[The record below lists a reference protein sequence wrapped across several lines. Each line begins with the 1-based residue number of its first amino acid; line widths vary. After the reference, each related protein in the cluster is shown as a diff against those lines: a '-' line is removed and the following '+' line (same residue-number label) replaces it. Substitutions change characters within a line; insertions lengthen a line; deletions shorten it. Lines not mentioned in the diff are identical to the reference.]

1 MKALINFIS
10 EVLAWGRVMIL
21 MIFSWNFY
29 RYLWSIIIDMRNM
42 YYRYK
47 V

>member
-1 MKALINFIS
+1 MKAIINFFSEIIS
-10 EVLAWGRVMIL
+10 WGRVMIL
-21 MIFSWNFY
+21 MIFHKNFY
-29 RYLWSIIIDMRNM
+29 RYLWSLVKDMRNM

>member
-1 MKALINFIS
+1 MKGLINFIS
-10 EVLAWGRVMIL
+10 EILAWGRVMIL
-21 MIFSWNFY
+21 MIFHKNFY
-29 RYLWSIIIDMRNM
+29 RYMWSLIIETRNM